1 MIRIINLPNK
11 ETRLSSEK
19 IQYNS
24 HMNNNNPFLLTTNT
38 SIFDPNNISGSP
50 PNVFMN
56 SLKKRMDVYYEK
68 IGSKPNSL

>member
-11 ETRLSSEK
+11 ENRLTNEK
-19 IQYNS
+19 LQYNN
-24 HMNNNNPFLLTTNT
+24 HMNNNNPFLLTTTT

-68 IGSKPNSL
+68 MGSR